1 MDVRRVG
8 VLSLAALLCISALAA
23 AEDLEGTIRRV
34 NREEKWMSVANTS
47 GQETRIYWNDATRVE
62 GGDLKEGRS
71 VSFKAIPKDGKL
83 LATWVHVGA
92 ASGDVR

>member
-1 MDVRRVG
+1 VKKACAF
-8 VLSLAALLCISALAA
+8 SLAALLCISALAA
-23 AEDLEGTIRRV
+23 AGGLDGTIRQL
-34 NREEKWMSVANTS
+34 NREEKWMSVANAS

-71 VSFKAIPKDGKL
+71 VSVKAMPKDGKL
-83 LATWVHVGA
+83 LATWVRVGG

>member
-1 MDVRRVG
+1 MRRVG
-8 VLSLAALLCISALAA
+8 VLSLAVLLCISALAA

-34 NREEKWMSVANTS
+34 NREEKWMSVANAS

-92 ASGDVR
+92 APGDVR